1 MLTLILYVY
10 LYVWWA
16 EIKLASKMYDE
27 KYSILSLLSILNKIL
42 WLSSV
47 SRS

>member
-10 LYVWWA
+10 LYVLSA

-27 KYSILSLLSILNKIL
+27 KYSIWSLLSILNEIL
-42 WLSSV
+42 WLSPV
-47 SRS
+47 SQS